1 MFQRPDDP
9 VALAVDILNTWDEL
23 EQPAEL
29 LRDVATLRRFL
40 GRRGFSAEVK
50 SAGARELVEVRAL
63 RDRLR
68 AAFEVADEESAVE
81 LLNQVLLESSA
92 VPQLERAGDAWR
104 FRFVGPL
111 VDVLAATTAWSLLE
125 TIQTDGWDRF
135 GVCAATPC
143 CCAFVDRSH
152 NRSRRY
158 CSHLC
163 SDRVA
168 QAAYRSRRQATTS
181 MRRGSGQAGP

>member
-1 MFQRPDDP
+1 VFQRPDDP
-9 VALAVDILNTWDEL
+9 VALAVHVINTWDEL
-23 EQPAEL
+23 EDPPEL

-40 GRRGFSAEVK
+40 ARRGFSAEAK
-50 SAGARELVEVRAL
+50 SAGARELADVRDL

-68 AAFEVADEESAVE
+68 ASFDVADEEAAVG
-81 LLNQVLLESSA
+81 LLNQVLHESRA

-104 FRFVGPL
+104 FHFDGPL
-111 VDVLAATTAWSLLE
+111 CDVLAATTAWSLLE
-125 TIQTDGWDRF
+125 TIRTDGWDRF
-135 GVCAATPC
+135 GVCAASPC

-163 SDRVA
+163 ADRVA
-168 QAAYRSRRQATTS
+168 QATYRSRRQARTS
-181 MRRGSGQAGP
+181 PKRGSDS